1 MQRRTLL
8 VGTGTA
14 FVAVLAGCTGADDD
28 PDDDADDR
36 DDSDDHD
43 DADGGDSDDGDDSDH
58 DGSDGDD
65 SDHDD
70 SDGDDSD
77 YDGSDDHD
85 DVPGFD
91 TGRFESLLEE
101 HGISVDSYHYDG
113 EELVLEFSASGE
125 TDVEG
130 VLEVVGK
137 SLAAGVDDP
146 DVLES
151 GVTSIRTTVYDE
163 GGELLVSVAV
173 RIEWAIELAEDEID
187 VEEFV
192 ERVREE

>member
-28 PDDDADDR
+28 PDDD
-36 DDSDDHD
+36 SDDHD
-43 DADGGDSDDGDDSDH
+43 DADGGDSDDGDDSN
-58 DGSDGDD
+58 GY
-65 SDHDD
+65 DD

-77 YDGSDDHD
+77 YDDSDDHDDSDHDGSDDHD

-91 TGRFESLLEE
+91 AGRFESLLEE

-163 GGELLVSVAV
+163 GGDLLVSVAV